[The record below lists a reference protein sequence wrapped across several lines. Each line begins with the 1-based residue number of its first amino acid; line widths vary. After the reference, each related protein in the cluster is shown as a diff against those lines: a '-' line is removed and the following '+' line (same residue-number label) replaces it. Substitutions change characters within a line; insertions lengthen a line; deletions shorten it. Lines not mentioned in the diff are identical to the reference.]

1 MIGMRDPEKLRVWH
15 SAMDVVEAVYDL
27 TRRLPRSELLT
38 LGTQVRR
45 SAVSV
50 PSNIAEGCGRR
61 SKREFAQYLATAAGS
76 LNEVKTQV
84 LIIQRTGH
92 VEDITVAM
100 KAIDETSG
108 QLVRLRA
115 LIEGD
120 LAP

>member
-1 MIGMRDPEKLRVWH
+1 MRDPEKLRVWH
-15 SAMDVVEAVYDL
+15 SAMEMVEAVYDL
-27 TRRLPRSELLT
+27 TRGLPRSELLT
-38 LGTQVRR
+38 LGIQARR

-84 LIIQRTGH
+84 LIIKRTGQAN
-92 VEDITVAM
+92 DITMAL

-115 LIEGD
+115 LVERD
-120 LAP
+120 LTQ

>member
-27 TRRLPRSELLT
+27 TRGLPRSELLT
-38 LGTQVRR
+38 LGSQVRR

-76 LNEVKTQV
+76 LNEVRTQV

-115 LIEGD
+115 LVEGD